1 VKKIPW
7 LSLTLLLLSYITFSW
22 YLHQSNQNWFVWLEV
37 LVFTLVQTLLLT
49 TFSEAVESFIGRWL
63 NSDIGY
69 FSAILLLSL
78 FTIAAL
84 VWVHVFGRVMLI
96 IAAQI
101 LARLDLQHSGFNKL
115 QALLFLSAISILGIG
130 AGWAIHGLINS
141 QQLPNQQV

>member
-7 LSLTLLLLSYITFSW
+7 LSLTLLLFAYVTFSW
-22 YLHQSNQNWFVWLEV
+22 YLHQSNQTWFVWSEV

-96 IAAQI
+96 VAAQI

-115 QALLFLSAISILGIG
+115 QALLFLAAISILGIG
-130 AGWAIHGLINS
+130 TGWSIHGWINA
-141 QQLPNQQV
+141 QQLLDQ